1 MAHRITM
8 VNATM
13 MGTAGVGRRSDHR
26 PQEHR
31 MSDRR
36 MLVCFVTALAAMGA
50 TLYAHHSA
58 AVYETTTI
66 VLKNATMTGIV
77 WANPHTLLTFDVTGA
92 DGNAASW
99 SVESGS
105 PSSLRR
111 VGWNRNS
118 VRTGDSVTVE
128 LFPARNGARV
138 GRLAKVVF
146 SDGRELLDSLV
157 ASPLASDQ
165 QQ

>member
-1 MAHRITM
+1 M
-8 VNATM
+8 
-13 MGTAGVGRRSDHR
+13 TAKPV
-26 PQEHR
+26 
-31 MSDRR
+31 
-36 MLVCFVTALAAMGA
+36 LVCVVTAFAVLGAAPS
-50 TLYAHHSA
+50 AHHSA
-58 AVYETTTI
+58 AMYETTSI
-66 VLKNATMTGIV
+66 VLKNATIAAVV
-77 WANPHTLLTFDVTGA
+77 WANPHTLLTFDVTDA

-118 VRTGDSVTVE
+118 VKTGDSVTVE
-128 LFPARNGARV
+128 LFPARNGATV

-146 SDGRELLDSLV
+146 SDGRELLDSLF